1 MKRPL
6 RRLGTAVIVM
16 IGLLLANIA
25 YTQVIKA
32 DDYRADPNNKRTLV
46 AEYSRQRGQ
55 ITAAG
60 GVVLARSDP
69 IDDQY
74 RYQRVYPGG
83 AVYADLT
90 GYYSMRYGP
99 TGLERNQNEILSGEA
114 PELIAGQLSDL
125 ITGRD
130 PRGGNVELTVVPA
143 VQQAAYTAMTDKNYV
158 GAVVAIEPATGEML
172 AMVSTPS
179 YDPNPLASH
188 SDAVQRQAYND
199 LVNADPSPL
208 LNRAIAAVYPPGSTF
223 KLVIASA
230 ALQQG
235 YTPQTP
241 VTGEATITLPDTGGA
256 TLSNFAGET
265 CANGGGADVPLID
278 ALALLLQHRVR
289 RGGDEPGRGPGAQAG
304 RGAAGRRQAGRTS
317 GSTSSVP
324 GSATSRTPRP
334 SPRPAS
340 ASGTSR

>member
-1 MKRPL
+1 
-6 RRLGTAVIVM
+6 
-16 IGLLLANIA
+16 
-25 YTQVIKA
+25 
-32 DDYRADPNNKRTLV
+32 
-46 AEYSRQRGQ
+46 
-55 ITAAG
+55 
-60 GVVLARSDP
+60 
-69 IDDQY
+69 
-74 RYQRVYPGG
+74 
-83 AVYADLT
+83 
-90 GYYSMRYGP
+90 MRYGP
-99 TGLERNQNEILSGEA
+99 TGLERTQNEILSGEA

-130 PRGGNVELTVVPA
+130 PRGGNVELTVQPA

-158 GAVVAIEPATGEML
+158 GAVVAIEPATGEVL

-208 LNRAIAAVYPPGSTF
+208 LNRAISAVYPPGSTF

-256 TLSNFAGET
+256 TLSNYAGET
-265 CANGGGADVPLID
+265 CANGGGSDVPLVD
-278 ALALLLQHRVR
+278 ALAFSCNTAFAEVAMSLGAVPVR
-289 RGGDEPGRGPGAQAG
+289 KQAEAL
-304 RGAAGRRQAGRTS
+304 RRRRQAGGHRARRRRFPARRHP
-317 GSTSSVP
+317 GHRGAGADRHRPAGRRRHPVP
-324 GSATSRTPRP
+324 DGLDHRDHRQPRRHDGAAPDREDHQARPDGDLARP
-334 SPRPAS
+334 SRSRWARRSRSRSP
-340 ASGTSR
+340 TSCAT

>member
-1 MKRPL
+1 MRAAGITDQRGERQPGDDRVKRPL

-69 IDDQY
+69 VDDQY
-74 RYQRVYPGG
+74 SYQRVYPGG

-130 PRGGNVELTVVPA
+130 PRGGNVE
-143 VQQAAYTAMTDKNYV
+143 
-158 GAVVAIEPATGEML
+158 I
-172 AMVSTPS
+172 
-179 YDPNPLASH
+179 
-188 SDAVQRQAYND
+188 
-199 LVNADPSPL
+199 
-208 LNRAIAAVYPPGSTF
+208 
-223 KLVIASA
+223 
-230 ALQQG
+230 
-235 YTPQTP
+235 
-241 VTGEATITLPDTGGA
+241 
-256 TLSNFAGET
+256 
-265 CANGGGADVPLID
+265 
-278 ALALLLQHRVR
+278 
-289 RGGDEPGRGPGAQAG
+289 
-304 RGAAGRRQAGRTS
+304 
-317 GSTSSVP
+317 
-324 GSATSRTPRP
+324 
-334 SPRPAS
+334 
-340 ASGTSR
+340 